1 MATVVDVNAP
11 AIQMDAVMVVL
22 GQFPALADCSL
33 TIDTGEIVAL
43 TGPNGAGKTTV
54 LRVCAGLVG
63 VRRGSVQVLG
73 EDLVRD
79 SRAVRHRVGVL
90 GHANGL
96 YDDLTAADNVRFWAR
111 LAGGTATDATNALR
125 RVALESR
132 LDDVPA
138 GRLSAGQRRRVALAA
153 LVARRPE
160 LWLLDE
166 PHTGLDADGRELL
179 DGLLR
184 DAVAAGATVVLA
196 SHELD
201 RATKLAHRVLSIVGG
216 HATVASAVAQVAQ
229 GAQVAAAGEHHVA

>member
-1 MATVVDVNAP
+1 
-11 AIQMDAVMVVL
+11 MVVL

-166 PHTGLDADGRELL
+166 PHTGLDADG
-179 DGLLR
+179 LLR

-216 HATVASAVAQVAQ
+216 HATVASAGAQ

>member
-1 MATVVDVNAP
+1 
-11 AIQMDAVMVVL
+11 MDGVMVVL

-33 TIDTGEIVAL
+33 TIEAGEIVAL

-79 SRAVRHRVGVL
+79 RRAVRHRVGVL

-111 LAGGTATDATNALR
+111 LAGGSHTDATRALR
-125 RVALESR
+125 RVALEPR
-132 LDDVPA
+132 LDDVA
-138 GRLSAGQRRRVALAA
+138 TGRLSAGQRRRVALAA

-184 DAVAAGATVVLA
+184 DAVSAGATVVLA

-201 RATKLAHRVLSIVGG
+201 RATQLAHRVLSVVGG
-216 HATVASAVAQVAQ
+216 HVAESPATSAHLTGGHVDVA
-229 GAQVAAAGEHHVA
+229 